1 MFFPTKNQFDSNK
14 NDPDVVDEFVFNR
27 SQKKFEWVIVVVCV
41 SLMQSFCWYRISFC
55 VQELSGISKNSSHK
69 PDIQEDTE
77 VLFEPTELNTYK
89 ESFHLLDT
97 CADVIR
103 SCLNQQRVV
112 PTSSEETSDG
122 VNQLRLDLNCIKL
135 NVASSLYLQ
144 NGKMAQIVDK
154 LKKSLIVW
162 FWWDLLMAF
171 CDASCL
177 FNSS

>member
-14 NDPDVVDEFVFNR
+14 NDSDLVAEFVFNR
-27 SQKKFEWVIVVVCV
+27 SGKKFVWVIVVVCV
-41 SLMQSFCWYRISFC
+41 SLMQSFYWHRISFC
-55 VQELSGISKNSSHK
+55 VQELSGISKTSSDK

-103 SCLNQQRVV
+103 SCLNQQRADV

-122 VNQLRLDLNCIKL
+122 VNQLRLDLNSIKL

-154 LKKSLIVW
+154 LKKSLIV
-162 FWWDLLMAF
+162 
-171 CDASCL
+171 
-177 FNSS
+177 